1 MNARTRRLLAGGAG
15 LALGAATGAV
25 VLALSGS
32 AGAHRTELGTRRAV
46 LPASLEVAHLPP
58 LLTVPGE
65 SVELR
70 YDIYCPSPSEND
82 AVCTAGGTVYIRA
95 GTSGPFRAVPLAVD
109 PAAQEG
115 RYVARV
121 PADIAASP
129 TGFTYYAVL
138 RNTVSGAS
146 TTLPAGG
153 AAAPQRSLSL
163 GGRAVQVSLGVHGF
177 AAAAA
182 ADARVARV
190 SWGGSTSQAG
200 LEEGPEETPIGGSS
214 FDVDSSGAVTVL
226 DEANRRALRFRAGG
240 EAPFSVPLSISGR
253 MADLALGSD
262 GTMYV
267 LEYPATGAP
276 FPVVRAFDRGGRP
289 KESVMLAEQT
299 ASQIRLGPGG
309 PVTNQYP
316 STQWMPVE
324 KAGVPLKAAAQE
336 AGGGSSRPLP
346 DGSQVVVYRHGASE
360 IRAALASPAG
370 VVRSWVVHS
379 ATPVAEV
386 QLAQPLG
393 SRLVLVFRL
402 YTDAQDQFQ
411 ALVLGDTGIVQRLSL
426 ASNDWA
432 ETAPLSRFRLVGT
445 SLYQLGSTPQGLFV
459 DRYDLEVG

>member
-1 MNARTRRLLAGGAG
+1 
-15 LALGAATGAV
+15 
-25 VLALSGS
+25 
-32 AGAHRTELGTRRAV
+32 
-46 LPASLEVAHLPP
+46 VAHLPP

-70 YDIYCPSPSEND
+70 YDIYCPSSSETD
-82 AVCTAGGTVYIRA
+82 APCNAGGTVYIRA
-95 GTSGPFRAVPLAVD
+95 GSSGPFRTIPLAVD

-115 RYVARV
+115 RYLARV

-138 RNTVSGAS
+138 RNNAGGTS

-177 AAAAA
+177 ATTAA
-182 ADARVARV
+182 ADVRVARAA
-190 SWGGSTSQAG
+190 WGGGNVKAG
-200 LEEGPEETPIGGSS
+200 LEEGPEEAPIGGSS
-214 FDVDSSGAVTVL
+214 FDVDSTGAVTVL
-226 DEANRRALRFRAGG
+226 DEANRRALRFRAGA
-240 EAPFSVPLSISGR
+240 ETPVSVPLSISGR
-253 MADLALGSD
+253 VADLALGSD

-267 LEYPATGAP
+267 LEYPGAGAP
-276 FPVVRAFDRGGRP
+276 LPVMRAFEPGGRA
-289 KESVMLAEQT
+289 KESVLLAERT

-324 KAGVPLKAAAQE
+324 KAGVPLKSAAQE
-336 AGGGSSRPLP
+336 AAAGSPRPLP
-346 DGSQVVVYRHGASE
+346 DGSQVVVFRHGTGE
-360 IRAALASPAG
+360 IRAGLVSPAG
-370 VVRSWVVHS
+370 VVRSWVVRS

-393 SRLVLVFRL
+393 DRLVLVFRV
-402 YTDAQDQFQ
+402 YTDTQDQFQ
-411 ALVLGDTGIVQRLSL
+411 ALVLGDTGIVRRLSL